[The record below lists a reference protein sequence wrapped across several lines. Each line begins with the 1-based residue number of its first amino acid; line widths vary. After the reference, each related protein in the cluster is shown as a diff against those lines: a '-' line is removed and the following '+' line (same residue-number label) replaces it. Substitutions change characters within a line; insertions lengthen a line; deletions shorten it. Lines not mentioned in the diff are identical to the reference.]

1 MEDIKGPDCFEVE
14 KRLKDCMPIPVFHD
28 DQHGTA
34 IICLAGL
41 RNALE
46 ISKRDISQI
55 KIVCNG
61 AGAAGIACINLIIKA
76 GANPNNV
83 FVCDT
88 KGVIYPER
96 KAGMNDFKMTLAN
109 PTIKEDT
116 TLEKITEGAD
126 VLIGVSAANVFSE

>member
-1 MEDIKGPDCFEVE
+1 MK
-14 KRLKDCMPIPVFHD
+14 
-28 DQHGTA
+28 
-34 IICLAGL
+34 II
-41 RNALE
+41 
-46 ISKRDISQI
+46 
-55 KIVCNG
+55 CNG

-76 GANPNNV
+76 GADPNKV

-116 TLEKITEGAD
+116 TLE
-126 VLIGVSAANVFSE
+126 